1 MPALV
6 AIVFSLILLTGGF
19 LPWIQDGPM
28 SSRGIYNLEGM
39 YVLVSGLF
47 LLVLLIYSKLKHKAG
62 FGLVYIAIG
71 ASCLLIAC
79 LDFFGISGKVEMLI
93 KGMSDVDPGLAGE
106 SRFLAPEFIIILVG
120 SIGLIIA
127 GIYQHKIDK
136 TIDPGQGRVAG
147 FIANR
152 IAFNQ
157 QRSFSRFIIRLSIVA
172 TVISVAV
179 MIITLALANGFQ
191 EQVSQKVFSFLGHMR
206 IQEKQPF
213 KALIAEETPIEK
225 NDSLIEEIK
234 KNPDIESIY
243 PFATKYMILKTKD
256 EIEGVL
262 LKGVDSTYNF
272 DHFKRFLKE
281 GRPIQFN
288 DSTYSRE
295 IIISAYTA
303 NQLKL
308 KVNDR
313 LFIYFIR
320 PDGLRPDKLTIAGI
334 YKTGIEDYDKTF
346 AIGDIRLIQRL
357 NAADSISLAT
367 GKYKNQVGGYE
378 IFLKDYKKIDKVAE
392 KIYYMDNFPAT
403 WDTQGVQNISPN
415 IFDWLNMQDVTRN
428 VLIGFMIIVAVINLI
443 TCLIILVLERIQMI
457 GILKSLG
464 ATDWT
469 VQKIFL
475 RHSLIITITGIII
488 GAGLGLGFL
497 YLQQATGF
505 IKLQE
510 DAYYLSEAA
519 VKIVWWQVGLICIG
533 TLIVCLL
540 ILMIPSVLVRK
551 IQPVKAIRFS

>member
-1 MPALV
+1 M
-6 AIVFSLILLTGGF
+6 
-19 LPWIQDGPM
+19 
-28 SSRGIYNLEGM
+28 
-39 YVLVSGLF
+39 
-47 LLVLLIYSKLKHKAG
+47 K
-62 FGLVYIAIG
+62 
-71 ASCLLIAC
+71 
-79 LDFFGISGKVEMLI
+79 
-93 KGMSDVDPGLAGE
+93 
-106 SRFLAPEFIIILVG
+106 
-120 SIGLIIA
+120 
-127 GIYQHKIDK
+127 
-136 TIDPGQGRVAG
+136 VAG

-179 MIITLALANGFQ
+179 MIITLAFANGFQ
-191 EQVSQKVFSFLGHMR
+191 EQVSQKVFSFWGHIR

-213 KALIAEETPIEK
+213 KALIAEESPLVKDDT
-225 NDSLIEEIK
+225 LIDEIR
-234 KNPDIESIY
+234 KNPAVQSIH
-243 PFATKYMILKTKD
+243 PFATKYAILKTKD

-262 LKGVDSTYNF
+262 LKGFDSSY
-272 DHFKRFLKE
+272 DFKNLQRFIKE
-281 GRPIQFN
+281 GRPLRFN

-295 IIISAYTA
+295 IMISAYTA

-308 KVNDR
+308 KLNDR

-320 PDGLRPDKLTIAGI
+320 PDGRLRPDRLTISGI
-334 YKTGIEDYDKTF
+334 YKTGIEEYDKTF
-346 AIGDIRLIQRL
+346 AIGDMKLIQRL
-357 NAADSISLAT
+357 NIDKDSEQRWND
-367 GKYKNQVGGYE
+367 NQVGGYE
-378 IFLKDYKKIDKVAE
+378 IFLNDYHKIDEVTE
-392 KIYYMDNFPAT
+392 EIYYMDNFPPT
-403 WDTQGVQNISPN
+403 WDTQSVRNISPN

-475 RHSLIITITGIII
+475 RHSLIVTVTGIII
-488 GAGLGLGFL
+488 GAALGLGFL
-497 YLQQATGF
+497 YLQEATGF

-519 VKIVWWQVGLICIG
+519 VKVVWWQVAAICTG
-533 TLIVCLL
+533 TLVVCFL